1 MSKTV
6 TDSDWL
12 TQNKKKYNDKVC
24 RRLCVYAYVC
34 MCVLRCIT
42 EQAPSTGRKDRG
54 NQGKLPS
61 ERSHAKTYLMPTHSK
76 KKREHVMANN
86 LGSDEEDPE
95 LQVYAHK

>member
-1 MSKTV
+1 
-6 TDSDWL
+6 
-12 TQNKKKYNDKVC
+12 
-24 RRLCVYAYVC
+24 

-61 ERSHAKTYLMPTHSK
+61 ERSHGKTYLMPTHSK